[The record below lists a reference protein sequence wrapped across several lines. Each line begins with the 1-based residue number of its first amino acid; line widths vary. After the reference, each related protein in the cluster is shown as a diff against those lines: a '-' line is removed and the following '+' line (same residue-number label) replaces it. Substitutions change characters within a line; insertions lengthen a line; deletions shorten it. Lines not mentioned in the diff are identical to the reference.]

1 MQLFGQIKT
10 TIVCPRVVFILGKLQ
25 IDDTP
30 VGHMFKIMLREWG
43 LSWKFEGNT
52 DFCNLEGSW
61 EALLKGFTVFS
72 AIQNAEIEVIDDIN
86 LLFTWCR
93 DYCANITH
101 IPIDA
106 NDKILLHSSANASTK
121 KKSDPS
127 LPKQT
132 DYEPYDRV
140 LGTYKQNGDV
150 NTEDLEIDKQSEPD
164 ENFTNQSQTLSDDDD
179 NHEDN
184 FDKVLLIFL
193 Y

>member
-10 TIVCPRVVFILGKLQ
+10 TIVCPRVLFILGKLQ
-25 IDDTP
+25 LDDTP

-43 LSWKFEGNT
+43 LSWRFENNT
-52 DFCNLEGSW
+52 DFCDLEGSW

-72 AIQNAEIEVIDDIN
+72 AIQNAEIEVIDDIS

-106 NDKILLHSSANASTK
+106 NDKILLNSANASSK
-121 KKSDPS
+121 KKTDPS

-132 DYEPYDRV
+132 IESYDRV
-140 LGTYKQNGDV
+140 IDTYKQNGHV
-150 NTEDLEIDKQSEPD
+150 NNDDLEIDKHSEPD
-164 ENFTNQSQTLSDDDD
+164 ENFTNQSQAISDEDD
-179 NHEDN
+179 NYEDN
-184 FDKVLLIFL
+184 FDQVPVLVRL
-193 Y
+193 